1 MEDPSPTRTSP
12 SPVGHGVDPE
22 ADTQIGIP
30 APSLPG
36 PAPSD
41 LDEPG
46 RHVRIFGSHAFFR
59 LWLAQVVSATGDW
72 LGLIAITALAARVG
86 AGSEG
91 VAIGLVLAAR
101 IGPGFFLAPVAG
113 LFADRIDRKKL
124 MVVCLIGRA
133 VVLVMLPFV
142 DSIWGLILA
151 SLVLEVFTLLWAPA
165 KEATVPNLVPPERL
179 ASANS
184 LSLVAAYGTFP
195 VGAALFAILSRV
207 SESLAD
213 IGWLDVLRLN
223 QEGLAFYVD
232 AAIFLVAAFIV
243 WTLVI
248 PKRPKRVRSSSVKVE
263 MWAAFTDVK
272 EGWQFAFANPVSRAV
287 IGGLA
292 TGLIGGG
299 MLVPLGAVFSN
310 EVLQRGEAGFGL
322 LTFGLGMGM
331 AVGVSAVSA
340 VQKRLP
346 KRQVF
351 TGALIAAGGLLI
363 AGASTSTIGP
373 AVALLAGVGACA
385 GFVYVL
391 GFTLLHEN
399 VDDEMRG
406 RTFGALYTL
415 VRLCVLS
422 AFLIGPFTAQFLDS
436 ASESLVGREVTA
448 FGASLFLPGVRLTLW
463 LAGAII
469 IAAGLLTTWSFRVA
483 ARREAAQS
491 EATAVDQDEAAPP
504 DDAGPDPATASEH
517 EEVEADER

>member
-1 MEDPSPTRTSP
+1 MEDPSPTRIGP
-12 SPVGHGVDPE
+12 SPVGRDIDPE
-22 ADTQIGIP
+22 ADTQLGIP
-30 APSLPG
+30 APSVPG

-41 LDEPG
+41 LEEPG
-46 RHVRIFGSHAFFR
+46 RHVRVFGSHAFFR

-113 LFADRIDRKKL
+113 LFADRLDRKKL
-124 MVVCLIGRA
+124 MVVCLVGRA
-133 VVLVMLPFV
+133 AVLVTLPFV

-151 SLVLEVFTLLWAPA
+151 SFVLEVFTLLWAPA

-195 VGAALFAILSRV
+195 VGAGLFALLSRV
-207 SESLAD
+207 SELLAD
-213 IGWLDVLRLN
+213 IRWLDALRLN
-223 QEGLAFYVD
+223 QEGLAFYVG
-232 AAIFLVAAFIV
+232 AVVFLVAAFII
-243 WTLVI
+243 WTLSI
-248 PKRPKRVRSSSVKVE
+248 PKRPKRDRSSSARVE
-263 MWAAFTDVK
+263 MGAAFSDVK
-272 EGWQFAFANPVSRAV
+272 EGWRFSFANPVTRAV

-310 EVLQRGEAGFGL
+310 EVLRRGEAGFGL

-331 AVGVSAVSA
+331 AVGVSLVSA
-340 VQKRLP
+340 VQRRLP

-351 TGALIAAGGLLI
+351 TGSVVAAGGLLI
-363 AGASTSTIGP
+363 AGASTSTMGP
-373 AVALLAGVGACA
+373 AVLLLAGVGVCA

-391 GFTLLHEN
+391 GFTLLHES

-406 RTFGALYTL
+406 RAFGALYTL

-436 ASESLVGREVTA
+436 ASDSLVGREVTA
-448 FGASLFLPGVRLTLW
+448 FGAALFVPGVRLTLW
-463 LAGAII
+463 LAGGII
-469 IAAGLLTTWSFRVA
+469 IAAGLLAAWSFRVA
-483 ARREAAQS
+483 ARQEDADA
-491 EATAVDQDEAAPP
+491 E
-504 DDAGPDPATASEH
+504 DAGAELAED
-517 EEVEADER
+517 EEAGADER